1 MTNLLCEIAIIGAGL
16 AGLAAADHLKSHG
29 YDVKIIEAENR
40 VGGRVLTYHL
50 PDRTHFELGPFS
62 FGDGEQP
69 LWDYVHRFALPI
81 IKHTEMERIFWFKD
95 WTGKMSEKGF
105 FLKGQ
110 EQEIPLYLLLNTFR
124 ERLEK
129 ITEDMPLSDA
139 LRFIGASDDAI
150 EWLKANTF
158 VGLLGNGFQTNSTHA
173 VLVFLKQYD
182 HSTSFYA
189 IKGGNDQ
196 LPKAFAKQLKE
207 NILFNHRAQRIEQ
220 LKEKCIIK
228 GETFTIEAKRV
239 IFAIPLS
246 EMKKIEI
253 RPSLSLEKQEAIQN
267 IPYTF
272 CARISIIAPPAI
284 FGVPPRAGV
293 FLFSDCLGWFREQTL
308 FQMDPHKKTVL
319 SISVVGDQA
328 EKLSTSLEE
337 WKKST
342 NDALSKLYPNWDP
355 NQAEYY
361 THVWKEG
368 YSYFPANMNYL
379 QDSLRKVEDRI
390 HFAGEHTS
398 RMFSSMNGAIESGIR
413 VAEEIISCEKLE

>member
-1 MTNLLCEIAIIGAGL
+1 MTTFLYDIAVIGAGL
-16 AGLAAADHLKSHG
+16 AGLAAADQLKSHG

-50 PDRTHFELGPFS
+50 PDNTHFELGPFS

-81 IKHTEMERIFWFKD
+81 IKHTQMERIFWFKD
-95 WTGKMSEKGF
+95 WAGKISEKGF

-110 EQEIPLYLLLNTFR
+110 EQETPLYLLLNTFR
-124 ERLEK
+124 EKLEK

-139 LRFIGASDDAI
+139 LRFVGASDDAI
-150 EWLKANTF
+150 EWLQANTL

-173 VLVFLKQYD
+173 VLAFLKQYD

-196 LPKAFAKQLKE
+196 LPQAFAKQLKE
-207 NILFNHRAQRIEQ
+207 NILFNHRVQKIEQ
-220 LKEKCIIK
+220 LKEKCILK

-253 RPSLSLEKQEAIQN
+253 SPSLSLEKQEAIQN
-267 IPYTF
+267 IPYTL
-272 CARISIIAPPAI
+272 CARVSIIAPPAI

-308 FQMDPHKKTVL
+308 FQIDPHKKTVL
-319 SISVVGDQA
+319 NISVVGHQA
-328 EKLSTSLEE
+328 EKLSSSVEE
-337 WKKST
+337 WKKSID
-342 NDALSKLYPNWDP
+342 DALSKLYPNWDP
-355 NQAEYY
+355 KQAEYY
-361 THVWKEG
+361 THVWREG
-368 YSYFPANMNYL
+368 YSYFSTNMNEL
-379 QDSLRKVEDRI
+379 QDSLRKVEGRI

-398 RMFSSMNGAIESGIR
+398 DKFSSMNGAIESGIR
-413 VAEEIISCEKLE
+413 VAKEIQSYKEI